1 MLKLFNTNKES
12 ENLKLEEV
20 QFKLKL
26 LLAKL
31 SLEKDKLKLNNLDK
45 KSLYWKLKLLIL
57 QPKKKN

>member
-1 MLKLFNTNKES
+1 MLRLPNTNKES

-31 SLEKDKLKLNNLDK
+31 LLEKDKLKLNNSEK
-45 KSLYWKLKLLIL
+45 KLLF
-57 QPKKKN
+57 

>member
-45 KSLYWKLKLLIL
+45 KSLY
-57 QPKKKN
+57 